1 MAVVTAIQ
9 KFAFT
14 LSLVYAVTDY
24 LVLMNLY
31 YDLMIQILTGHFY
44 TDCVHNP
51 GIFRL
56 AVL

>member
-24 LVLMNLY
+24 LVLMNLD

-51 GIFRL
+51 GIF
-56 AVL
+56 